1 MKICI
6 LNFIFALFPTFYKR
20 PNGVLNLTSLK
31 NPCDSLVDEKTD
43 EMNRKV

>member
-20 PNGVLNLTSLK
+20 PNGVLK